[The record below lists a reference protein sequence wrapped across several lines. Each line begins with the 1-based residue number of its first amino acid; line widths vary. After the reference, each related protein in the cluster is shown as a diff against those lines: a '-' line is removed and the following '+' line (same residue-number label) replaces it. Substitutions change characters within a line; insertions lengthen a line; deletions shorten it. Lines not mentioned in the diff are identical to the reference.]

1 MTRVALWV
9 RLEAKSGKESAVE
22 EFLKSGA
29 AIVRDEPATTAW
41 FAVRLGNPA
50 CHFRR
55 LPRRSRPQRPPLGK
69 VAAALAWQKLLEL
82 LATPPTIEKID
93 VLADKASGIAFDPS
107 QLLSQLS
114 TFETLASDALGE
126 VHFLP
131 WKTAN
136 RQMLPNILSLRS
148 GTIGRAPY
156 FVAGVCLLAI
166 KFGVDRIISRV
177 FERPWSPAE
186 YIVPGAS
193 LGMLIANP
201 QDRLFYTTLA
211 IGAVPFIAMG
221 VWLTVLR
228 LRSIGVS
235 PAWSILFF
243 APVINFALFA
253 ILTALPER
261 IRKGNVVSG
270 GSIPPA
276 SEVPHAIPL
285 SYSQIPARPFA
296 SLDRLL
302 PANPP
307 ALKAVAVLVPAFIG
321 LAVTVLSVQFLSTY
335 GWGVFVGVPFCIGL
349 MAAILFAV
357 RGAPSLSSCIG
368 IGCASLTVYG
378 VLLILCAF
386 EGAVCIL
393 MAAPLAYPV
402 AILGALVGAS
412 LTGRPDRAGDA
423 RQVMSATL
431 LFLPIFVGAEKL
443 AAPEAQTFVIT
454 SSIDV
459 DAPPEKVWAN
469 VIGFTA
475 MIPSPTELVFR
486 SGVAYPHLAR
496 NCGLGPCCHRPMC
509 LPPELLSRTHHR
521 LERATTPQIRRNVK
535 PAAPS

>member
-1 MTRVALWV
+1 M
-9 RLEAKSGKESAVE
+9 ENS
-22 EFLKSGA
+22 
-29 AIVRDEPATTAW
+29 EPA
-41 FAVRLGNPA
+41 
-50 CHFRR
+50 
-55 LPRRSRPQRPPLGK
+55 
-69 VAAALAWQKLLEL
+69 
-82 LATPPTIEKID
+82 D
-93 VLADKASGIAFDPS
+93 AS
-107 QLLSQLS
+107 
-114 TFETLASDALGE
+114 
-126 VHFLP
+126 
-131 WKTAN
+131 
-136 RQMLPNILSLRS
+136 NILSLRS

-261 IRKGNVVSG
+261 IRKGNVVSDA
-270 GSIPPA
+270 SIPPA
-276 SEVPHAIPL
+276 SKVPQAIPL

-302 PANPP
+302 PANPT
-307 ALKAVAVLVPAFIG
+307 AMKAVAVLVPAFVG

-402 AILGALVGAS
+402 AILGALVGSA
-412 LTGRPDRAGDA
+412 LAARPDRVGDA

-431 LFLPIFVGAEKL
+431 LFLPMFIGAEKL
-443 AAPEAQTFVIT
+443 AAPEAQTFVVT

-469 VIGFTA
+469 VIGFGQ
-475 MIPSPTELVFR
+475 IPPPTELVFR
-486 SGVAYPHLAR
+486 SGIAYPIRAEIVGRGPRRVRRCVFSTGAFVEPITDWNEPRLLKFAVTSNPPPLDEWSPYSSIHPPHLDDFLVSNGGQFELTALSGDRTAPRRHYLVQTSHVAR
-496 NCGLGPCCHRPMC
+496 FLLAALVRLDHPPNPPARAQSREGTQRDGEIKPRRAQRQSRSRSFTNLSKESLF
-509 LPPELLSRTHHR
+509 LPARLLV
-521 LERATTPQIRRNVK
+521 IVG
-535 PAAPS
+535 